1 MEPNAK
7 RVRSANFSNE
17 EKLQC
22 LHLIKKYKEVIESK
36 KTGAINWSE
45 KEAAWK
51 KIEEEFNSQSTVF
64 RSVESVK
71 RFYNNKKKET
81 RKTAAEEKR
90 SFRTTGGGKAVVKST
105 DPVFDLTLEIM
116 NKRTVYGLSN
126 NFDSDS
132 LQNMVIN
139 YTKHL
144 ILYKTAVM

>member
-1 MEPNAK
+1 L
-7 RVRSANFSNE
+7 S
-17 EKLQC
+17 L
-22 LHLIKKYKEVIESK
+22 K

-64 RSVESVK
+64 RSVESLK
-71 RFYNNKKKET
+71 RFHNNKKKEI

>member
-1 MEPNAK
+1 MSSFDKKN
-7 RVRSANFSNE
+7 
-17 EKLQC
+17 
-22 LHLIKKYKEVIESK
+22 IKKSLNLK
-36 KTGAINWSE
+36 KTGAINWTE

-64 RSVESVK
+64 RSVDRISKEILQQQ
-71 RFYNNKKKET
+71 KKKET

-105 DPVFDLTLEIM
+105 DPVFDLTLQIM

>member
-1 MEPNAK
+1 MKPNAK

-22 LHLIKKYKEVIESK
+22 LHLIKKNIKKSLNLK
-36 KTGAINWSE
+36 KTGAINWTE

-64 RSVESVK
+64 RSVESLK

-116 NKRTVYGLSN
+116 NKRVYGLSN

>member
-1 MEPNAK
+1 MSSFDKKN
-7 RVRSANFSNE
+7 
-17 EKLQC
+17 
-22 LHLIKKYKEVIESK
+22 IKKSLNLK
-36 KTGAINWSE
+36 KTGAINWTE

-51 KIEEEFNSQSTVF
+51 KIEEEYSLQKCRISRDFTTT
-64 RSVESVK
+64 
-71 RFYNNKKKET
+71 KKKET

-90 SFRTTGGGKAVVKST
+90 SFRTTDGGKAVVKST